1 MTTAAPFIALATIQP
16 VLTGPELLALA
27 GYLAGYRG
35 LTREAYALDLCQ
47 FATWRRSRPL
57 GLFDVR
63 RADIESF
70 ARDLEARDRAA
81 AGAGGVMGWRD
92 DHVRVM
98 TTLPWTCPA
107 LQLDRVQPGR
117 RHPYAHLAG
126 ADVGLRDVAHLEN
139 SRSAERL
146 LDHSSAH
153 DQPNTAS
160 GRRIRRT
167 PRGGIRTGALPGPLL
182 MSCLVHAR
190 PARC

>member
-81 AGAGGVMGWRD
+81 AGAGGVMG
-92 DHVRVM
+92 
-98 TTLPWTCPA
+98 
-107 LQLDRVQPGR
+107 
-117 RHPYAHLAG
+117 
-126 ADVGLRDVAHLEN
+126 
-139 SRSAERL
+139 
-146 LDHSSAH
+146 
-153 DQPNTAS
+153 
-160 GRRIRRT
+160 
-167 PRGGIRTGALPGPLL
+167 
-182 MSCLVHAR
+182 
-190 PARC
+190 